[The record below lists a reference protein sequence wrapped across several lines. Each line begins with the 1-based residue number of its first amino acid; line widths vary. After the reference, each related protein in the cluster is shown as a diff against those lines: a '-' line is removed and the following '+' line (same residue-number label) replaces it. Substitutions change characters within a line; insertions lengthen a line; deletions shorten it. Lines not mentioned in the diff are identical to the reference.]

1 MRIAALLTLAAL
13 LALVPSAALA
23 QGPASGG
30 GVVIRIDGDYTVA
43 QGASVDRLV
52 VINGDATIAGR
63 AKRVVVINGD
73 ARVSGEITRH
83 VTVARGTLDLGGT
96 ATVNDVLLIRSDL
109 DRAAGAVVR
118 GDIDRQGVWV
128 WPGLA
133 ILLGLIFIF
142 GSLFIAIAAALVMAS
157 FGGRQLVDAALGMPQ
172 RPAQSIGYGI
182 GVAILG
188 PIVGALLVG
197 TVIGIP
203 VGLIVLLIFL
213 PMLGLLG
220 AVTAAT
226 WLGLLILNRGRDAQ
240 RPSRPIA
247 ASLLGLALMTA
258 VILLPAVGFVAVVL
272 LSLWGTG
279 ALVDRAIRGTPAPP
293 PPSAPEPRPPAPE
306 PQPPATAA

>member
-1 MRIAALLTLAAL
+1 MRIAAVLAVAAL
-13 LALVPSAALA
+13 LALVPASALA
-23 QGPASGG
+23 QAPAASNGG
-30 GVVIRIDGDYTVA
+30 LVVRIDGDYTVA

-63 AKRVVVINGD
+63 AKTVVVINGD
-73 ARVSGEITRH
+73 ARVSGEVTNHIT
-83 VTVARGTLDLGGT
+83 VVRGTLDLRDT
-96 ATVNDVLLIRSDL
+96 AVVEDVLLIRSDL
-109 DRAAGAVVR
+109 DRASGAVVR

-142 GSLFIAIAAALVMAS
+142 GSLFIAVAAALVFAS
-157 FGGRQLVDAALGMPQ
+157 FGGRQLVDAALGMTA
-172 RPAQSIGYGI
+172 RPGQSIGYGI

-188 PIVGALLVG
+188 PVAGALLVG

-226 WLGLLILNRGRDAQ
+226 WLGLLILNRGRGGE
-240 RPSRPIA
+240 RPARPIA
-247 ASLLGLALMTA
+247 ASLLGLALLTA
-258 VILLPAVGFVAVVL
+258 MLLLPAVGFLAVVL
-272 LSLWGTG
+272 LSIWGTG
-279 ALVDRAIRGTPAPP
+279 ALVDRAFRGTPPP
-293 PPSAPEPRPPAPE
+293 RPEQPLPEPPA
-306 PQPPATAA
+306 ATA